1 MTRVLRIVMPDTIPV
16 TILCRQ
22 HSDDGAWYAVARLIL
37 RYKHNPHCPSP
48 YKVYM
53 VGRRKGRINY
63 DINDIIGHGKTLDEA
78 IENALKEKGV
88 HEAHTQ
94 GRQGTVD

>member
-1 MTRVLRIVMPDTIPV
+1 MSDAIKQISMFTWALR
-16 TILCRQ
+16 
-22 HSDDGAWYAVARLIL
+22 
-37 RYKHNPHCPSP
+37 HNPHCPSP

-88 HEAHTQ
+88 HEAHT
-94 GRQGTVD
+94 